1 MRLKVNNTEL
11 RLALTN
17 RDNIWLVENLS
28 DLDIDAF
35 VQAPD
40 VLQILDD
47 DGNVVAELI
56 KNRITLIFEHD
67 CH

>member
-1 MRLKVNNTEL
+1 MKLNIGNTEL
-11 RLALTN
+11 RLAFTN
-17 RDNIWLVENLS
+17 SDNIWLVENLS